1 MKILNNK
8 VGIVTGAAGFMGIQH
23 VNAILNNGGK
33 VVAID
38 VDKKKLNQLK
48 KKIKNEKKKNI
59 IFLRGDISNE
69 KFVYKSLKI
78 IIKTFKNLDI
88 LVNNAAINY
97 SPKNNNKKLKLENFD
112 ISHFKNDLSVSLVG
126 ALICTKIFGGHMS
139 KKNGGVILNIA
150 SDLSLIS
157 PDNRVYNKKNKLN
170 FVKPISYSISKHG
183 LIGLT
188 KYTATYWAKKKIRC
202 NAFAPGGIYDSQDKS
217 FIKKI
222 SNLIPLGRLSN
233 PGEYEKTILY
243 LISDASS
250 YMTGSTLVLD
260 GGRTSW

>member
-1 MKILNNK
+1 
-8 VGIVTGAAGFMGIQH
+8 
-23 VNAILNNGGK
+23 
-33 VVAID
+33 
-38 VDKKKLNQLK
+38 
-48 KKIKNEKKKNI
+48 
-59 IFLRGDISNE
+59 
-69 KFVYKSLKI
+69 
-78 IIKTFKNLDI
+78 
-88 LVNNAAINY
+88 
-97 SPKNNNKKLKLENFD
+97 
-112 ISHFKNDLSVSLVG
+112 
-126 ALICTKIFGGHMS
+126 MS